1 MSCHRAGQLF
11 RQKSFFFSRF
21 FLFCALWWGCV
32 ILSLSQ
38 SVFIRIDVLCAQCT
52 FLLMLGPSSSTV
64 FLTFVWNKS
73 CVHSKSLHHFMFI
86 LLFSLYLHYFL
97 LRAFHVFSASSA
109 PLRLIFSAIERS
121 FYCLHF
127 PLIFTLFWCFIQKLQ
142 LSKLY
147 LFYFLLLSLPSPSA
161 LFLKELCSFLAP
173 F

>member
-52 FLLMLGPSSSTV
+52 FLLMLGPSRFSLLLSGTKVVFTQSHFTILCSFCCSPYTST
-64 FLTFVWNKS
+64 TF
-73 CVHSKSLHHFMFI
+73 CFALFMFSQRVLLRWGCFLAQSKYLFI
-86 LLFSLYLHYFL
+86 AFIFRSFLPYSDVSFKSYSSPNFIFFIPCFSVCLHLLLLFSKSY
-97 LRAFHVFSASSA
+97 
-109 PLRLIFSAIERS
+109 
-121 FYCLHF
+121 
-127 PLIFTLFWCFIQKLQ
+127 
-142 LSKLY
+142 
-147 LFYFLLLSLPSPSA
+147 
-161 LFLKELCSFLAP
+161 AP